1 MSLRINS
8 SALEIPQR
16 SAKVSPSPASDPER
30 LGTLM
35 QRTDIAEPTIVP
47 PAGAVASEGPPK
59 PRNKLWRRVLTRRN
73 KIALAYLVFLL
84 LVVGFSVVVVVLYD
98 FGYYDANAQ
107 LSPKDNGV
115 GSCCN
120 RLGLFG

>member
-8 SALEIPQR
+8 SPLEIPQR

-35 QRTDIAEPTIVP
+35 QRIDIAKPTIVP
-47 PAGAVASEGPPK
+47 PAGAVASEGSPK

-73 KIALAYLVFLL
+73 KILLACLVFLL
-84 LVVGFSVVVVVLYD
+84 VAGFLAVAVLYN
-98 FGYYDANAQ
+98 FGYYYANAQ

-115 GSCCN
+115 GSCRN